1 MRARPVSAILL
12 VAMLPQLTACTSWRV
27 QPVSPAQVISDTR
40 PRDVQVRLR
49 HDSSTVV
56 IPKARIIG
64 DSIVGYQEPAT
75 FHFTPRRIA
84 VPLADVRDVAVRRV
98 DAGLTMVAVF
108 TVFVVVSAVVS
119 IISRALNGLPGL
131 GGGFLH
137 L

>member
-119 IISRALNGLPGL
+119 IVGRALNNLPGL
-131 GGGFLH
+131 GGGIIH